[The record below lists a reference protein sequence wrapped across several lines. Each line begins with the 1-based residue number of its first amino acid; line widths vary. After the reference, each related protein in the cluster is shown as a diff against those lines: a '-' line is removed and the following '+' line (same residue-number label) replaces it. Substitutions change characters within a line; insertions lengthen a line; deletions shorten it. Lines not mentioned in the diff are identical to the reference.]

1 MKFLEEAKEIFST
14 RLEYYEINKFNLVQI
29 AKLVMF
35 GRQFYEY
42 LSKVKNEYKAFEL
55 GLSELQIDVLMET
68 TRLNVLDLLNKQS
81 DIEKF
86 ALLSIKGNDSYI
98 HLN

>member
-1 MKFLEEAKEIFST
+1 
-14 RLEYYEINKFNLVQI
+14 
-29 AKLVMF
+29 MF
-35 GRQFYEY
+35 GKQFYEY